1 LYIVH
6 PHLEAND
13 IDNNRNDVDGP
24 DPLDHTRIHPSDYG
38 LAHEIVE
45 NVLQL
50 DPEDAQEQN
59 PSIAVLQLWSEG
71 RVGQRMNGLDIEAF
85 AEEVQRRK
93 GTPQRVLLNYTV
105 GELAEP
111 YQDSRRRFIEPDEYD
126 VLRMLTGE
134 TLDTVGS
141 GKIVTAHV
149 SAVKRDAA
157 FIKLDSGMT
166 GEIPLQYLADGAQ
179 DARDIV
185 TKSQAVRGVVVLLR
199 PNDLYVELSVRHSDV
214 ARALDEAR
222 KQNRGPNFAAEAEA
236 VDKIAMEKQKR
247 VREAG
252 LPRVIDHPAWKHV
265 NKVQA
270 EALLEQKHRGDVVIR
285 PSSHG
290 FDHIAVTWKVDDGI
304 YQHIGQS

>member
-236 VDKIAMEKQKR
+236 VDKICLETRKQSASR
-247 VREAG
+247 SSTG
-252 LPRVIDHPAWKHV
+252 
-265 NKVQA
+265 A
-270 EALLEQKHRGDVVIR
+270 EA
-285 PSSHG
+285 
-290 FDHIAVTWKVDDGI
+290 
-304 YQHIGQS
+304 